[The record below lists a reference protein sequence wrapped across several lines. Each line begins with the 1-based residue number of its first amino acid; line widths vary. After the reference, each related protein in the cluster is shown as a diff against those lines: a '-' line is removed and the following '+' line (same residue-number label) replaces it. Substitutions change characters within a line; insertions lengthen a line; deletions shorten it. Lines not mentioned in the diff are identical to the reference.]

1 MIPCNPQVGCF
12 LSSVFCLQG
21 HCAPPS
27 FLAQIN
33 EIQAMSGPRSPRGSD
48 SCLPHPLH
56 SPSLPSFTI
65 LAILTPVAPQLGSDP
80 QMSSPPGSLSSEFTS
95 QFTVLSV
102 RSGPCLLP
110 THPGH
115 SGRLPSLLTPYP
127 AFAVHVPNWIRVC
140 FL

>member
-1 MIPCNPQVGCF
+1 MQPTGGLFSQLCVLFTRALC
-12 LSSVFCLQG
+12 
-21 HCAPPS
+21 PPS

-56 SPSLPSFTI
+56 SPSPPSFTI

-80 QMSSPPGSLSSEFTS
+80 QMSSPPSSLSSEFTS

-115 SGRLPSLLTPYP
+115 SGLLPSLLTPHP